1 MRWRKV
7 GFITML
13 SFDEGCLALTWRLN
27 THTKSVA
34 SRVQSTSRAS
44 PLVAASSSITSAD
57 VKATS
62 RAPTPF
68 LSPPDD
74 EPCSFIDIGANLLDP
89 MFLGQYNG
97 KQKHECDLDALLERA
112 AEQVYMFKI

>member
-1 MRWRKV
+1 
-7 GFITML
+7 
-13 SFDEGCLALTWRLN
+13 
-27 THTKSVA
+27 
-34 SRVQSTSRAS
+34 
-44 PLVAASSSITSAD
+44 
-57 VKATS
+57 VKASS

-112 AEQVYMFKI
+112 AEQVPT